1 MAQANCYPQ
10 AHLVSPMSQFLN
22 RHARLPILFILA
34 AFPRIL
40 MALFWPNAFGDAYVY
55 IQEIGTLSTKI
66 ASGSFRLIDLFG
78 FWLPFYQLISA
89 QLNLFIKNG
98 FYSGKIVAGLFGAG
112 ACLFVYLLTERV
124 TNNGKAAL
132 SVFLLIAFNPLHL
145 AYSGSA
151 MTDIPHAF
159 LVLAALYFAV
169 TGDWIVAAIFG
180 ALAGFTRVE
189 SWMLVALLPFI
200 QFVKE
205 RRISILPVLILA
217 APAVF
222 WFYISWKATGNWLEC
237 FVQRQQYHDWL
248 LRMNPA
254 IAHFSP
260 GNVLKD
266 AATLI
271 VSSDIAVMTAAFAA
285 GGLGIKR
292 WRNSLSHHDKR
303 NQFSSVLAPL
313 FFFFAF
319 LALLVGA
326 YLTHQQPIIFPRYG
340 LILFALG
347 LPVLAWTLLEIRKR
361 DPRRW
366 RLALTA
372 TIALL
377 AIDATVQCV
386 GTVGSLNQYRAQRA
400 AADYL
405 RDHFDRNSGARI
417 FCDDGTVR
425 VLSGIPP
432 DKFVDSNTAPKD
444 RQHFLK
450 FLDDS
455 DVDYLVLIEAERSTP
470 FELFGAVPD
479 QGSIGDYT
487 PVAKSRTRFIY
498 TAIQIFSRSKST
510 SLPAH

>member
-1 MAQANCYPQ
+1 M
-10 AHLVSPMSQFLN
+10 
-22 RHARLPILFILA
+22 
-34 AFPRIL
+34 
-40 MALFWPNAFGDAYVY
+40 
-55 IQEIGTLSTKI
+55 
-66 ASGSFRLIDLFG
+66 
-78 FWLPFYQLISA
+78 
-89 QLNLFIKNG
+89 
-98 FYSGKIVAGLFGAG
+98 
-112 ACLFVYLLTERV
+112 LL
-124 TNNGKAAL
+124 
-132 SVFLLIAFNPLHL
+132 
-145 AYSGSA
+145 
-151 MTDIPHAF
+151 
-159 LVLAALYFAV
+159 
-169 TGDWIVAAIFG
+169 
-180 ALAGFTRVE
+180 
-189 SWMLVALLPFI
+189 ALLPFI

-217 APAVF
+217 APIGF

-254 IAHFSP
+254 IAHFTLR
-260 GNVLKD
+260 NILKD

-271 VSSDIAVMTAAFAA
+271 VSSDIAVLIAAFAA
-285 GGLGIKR
+285 GWLGLKR
-292 WRNSLSHHDKR
+292 RRNSLSHHDKR
-303 NQFSSVLAPL
+303 NQLSSILAPL
-313 FFFFAF
+313 VFFFAF
-319 LALLVGA
+319 FALLVGA

-361 DPRRW
+361 NPRRW

-405 RDHFDRNSGARI
+405 RDHFDRTSGARV

-425 VLSGIPP
+425 VLSGLPP
-432 DKFVDSNTAPKD
+432 DRFVDSTTAPKD
-444 RQHFLK
+444 RQSFLK
-450 FLDDS
+450 FLADA
-455 DVDYLVLIEAERSTP
+455 DVDYLVLIETERSTP

-487 PVAKSRTRFIY
+487 AVARSRTRFIY

-510 SLPAH
+510 SLPGH